1 MATHVPVYGISEF
14 SEQHNQTYFYANEL
28 RAHLESHQ
36 FVNAPHKHSTYIS
49 ILFTKGTGEH
59 QIDFDTYR
67 IKPGSVFLLSP
78 GQVHCW
84 KLSREVEGFVFF
96 HTKEFYDSIF
106 LKKQID
112 HYPFFYLQQNYPV
125 IYLSSKELKTTTLLF
140 SEIYAE
146 YKERKA
152 WADTKLETL
161 VDLVYIDLARVYK
174 NVSEIGSIGDSGY
187 LKVKKLQKL
196 IDEHFRTKKFP
207 ADYAD
212 MMNMTTRHLSRVCRE
227 VLNKSTGDLIME
239 RVLIEAKR
247 LLIQKNITVSMVA
260 DELGYEDYSYFI
272 RMFKKNTSLSPKEF
286 QAKVKNTFTS

>member
-1 MATHVPVYGISEF
+1 MNQKVPVYGIAEF
-14 SEQHNQTYFYANEL
+14 SEKSKEAYFYANEL

-36 FVNAPHKHSTYIS
+36 FVNEPHKHSTYIS
-49 ILFTKGTGEH
+49 ILFTKGSGEH
-59 QIDFDTYR
+59 QIDFDTYA

-84 KLSREVEGFVFF
+84 KLSSDVEGYVFF

-112 HYPFFYLQQNYPV
+112 HYPFFYLQQNYPLIELPV
-125 IYLSSKELKTTTLLF
+125 KDISKTEALF

-146 YKERKA
+146 YLQYQHWK
-152 WADTKLETL
+152 DTKLETL
-161 VDLVYIDLARVYK
+161 VDLVYLDLARLYK
-174 NVSEIGSIGDSGY
+174 NTGEEGNTADSGY
-187 LKVKKLQKL
+187 TKVKKLQKL
-196 IDEHFRTKKFP
+196 IDAHFKEKKFP

-212 MMNMTTRHLSRVCRE
+212 LMNMSTRHLSRICRE
-227 VLNKSTGDLIME
+227 VLNKSTGDLIVE

-247 LLIQKNITVSMVA
+247 LLIQKDITVSMVA

-272 RMFKKNTSLSPKEF
+272 RMFKKNTGFSPKEF
-286 QAKVKNTFTS
+286 QAKIKKPFSD